1 MKERR
6 KDYQAID
13 AQIKQAYFDYI
24 KKYNKLPTQSRVAK
38 ILGISF
44 PTVNKHLRSYKLEDI
59 TPQFKQFAPEVIFGL
74 MNKAMKG
81 ESKAAKL
88 FFHLVY
94 DWSEKQDIN
103 LHGDIN
109 MENKLIIEIDEFFE
123 KEEKKIDE
131 YIEEVKE

>member
-1 MKERR
+1 MQERR
-6 KDYQAID
+6 KDYQAVD
-13 AQIKQAYFDYI
+13 AQIKQTYFKYI
-24 KKYNKLPTQSRVAK
+24 KEHNKLPTQSQVAK

-44 PTVNKHLRSYKLEDI
+44 PTVNKHLRAYTLEDI

-74 MNKAMKG
+74 MNRAMKG

-103 LHGDIN
+103 LHGDLKTD
-109 MENKLIIEIDEFFE
+109 NKLTI
-123 KEEKKIDE
+123 KI
-131 YIEEVKE
+131 VKVNGNKDT

>member
-13 AQIKQAYFDYI
+13 AQIKQAYFNYI
-24 KKYNKLPTQSRVAK
+24 KEHNKLPTQSQVAK

-44 PTVNKHLRSYKLEDI
+44 PTVNKHLQAYSLEEI

-74 MNKAMKG
+74 MNRAIKG

-94 DWSEKQDIN
+94 DWSEKFTVE
-103 LHGDIN
+103 HKGF
-109 MENKLIIEIDEFFE
+109 ESFAELIKEIT
-123 KEEKKIDE
+123 KK
-131 YIEEVKE
+131 K